1 MSLPARQQHVLDR
14 IERTLVAEEPRL
26 GSLFAVFTRMTRH
39 EAMPGTEHVTNP
51 LHRRAAVIAI
61 TLIAVMGI
69 VAALWLAPGGLACPS
84 PPGAAGH
91 SLSGSRAAG
100 CRPGPAPG
108 LTRE

>member
-1 MSLPARQQHVLDR
+1 MSLPARQRHVLDR

-39 EAMPGTEHVTNP
+39 EAMPGTEQVTNP
-51 LHRRAAVIAI
+51 LARRAAVIAV

-69 VAALWLAPGGLACPS
+69 VVALWLAPGGLACPS
-84 PPGAAGH
+84 PPRAAGH
-91 SLSGSRAAG
+91 SLSAG
-100 CRPGPAPG
+100 CRPGRASG